1 MPLVN
6 EEYKY
11 SCFQNLALNVLK
23 QGIIPFHVAFIMD
36 GNRRYAT
43 SRGLQKTEGH
53 SQGFSKL
60 SEVTT
65 YFTYSFK
72 VLRWCYDFGIK
83 EVSVY
88 AFSIENFKRAENE
101 VSFLMDLALEKLN
114 ELAQHKEDLDKQGI
128 RVRILG
134 NIRMLPKRL
143 QRVAAQIML
152 MTRENTRQVNC
163 LLRKDFL
170 KILVPSSSFDFRA
183 TLNIM
188 MPYTTRDE
196 LTSALDN
203 IRRGVQSGYLHE
215 DDISPEVIDRSSI
228 LRDCRP
234 LDLLVRTSGE
244 VRLSDFMLWQAS
256 RAASTFSFL
265 TVHWPA
271 LSFWH
276 LVVALLQFQ
285 LNRAALLPL
294 PECARCHLN
303 RSNSE
308 AITVNG
314 HNGKQYPIVIDV
326 NEMKERKHRLEA
338 FYRML
343 EHVYYDELIEMSNFP
358 EDAADE

>member
-1 MPLVN
+1 
-6 EEYKY
+6 
-11 SCFQNLALNVLK
+11 
-23 QGIIPFHVAFIMD
+23 
-36 GNRRYAT
+36 
-43 SRGLQKTEGH
+43 
-53 SQGFSKL
+53 
-60 SEVTT
+60 
-65 YFTYSFK
+65 
-72 VLRWCYDFGIK
+72 
-83 EVSVY
+83 
-88 AFSIENFKRAENE
+88 
-101 VSFLMDLALEKLN
+101 MDLALEKLS
-114 ELAQHKEDLDKQGI
+114 ELAQHKDDLDKQGI

-152 MTRENTRQVNC
+152 LTRENT
-163 LLRKDFL
+163 
-170 KILVPSSSFDFRA
+170 RA

-244 VRLSDFMLWQAS
+244 VRVSDFMLWQAS

-294 PECARCHLN
+294 PEYVRCHLN
-303 RSNSE
+303 RSNPE
-308 AITVNG
+308 PVTANG
-314 HNGKQYPIVIDV
+314 HNRKQHPIVIDV
-326 NEMKERKHRLEA
+326 NEVEERKRRLEA

-343 EHVYYDELIEMSNFP
+343 EHVYLDELIEMSKLP
-358 EDAADE
+358 EGADE

>member
-1 MPLVN
+1 MPWVN
-6 EEYKY
+6 DEYKY
-11 SCFQNLALNVLK
+11 SCLQNLALNVLK
-23 QGIIPFHVAFIMD
+23 QGIVPFHVAFIMD

-53 SQGFSKL
+53 KQGFSKL
-60 SEVTT
+60 SE
-65 YFTYSFK
+65 

-114 ELAQHKEDLDKQGI
+114 ELAQQKDDLDKRGI

-134 NIRMLPKRL
+134 NIRMLSKRL

-152 MTRENTRQVNC
+152 MTRENT
-163 LLRKDFL
+163 
-170 KILVPSSSFDFRA
+170 RA

-244 VRLSDFMLWQAS
+244 VRLSNFMLWQAS

-294 PECARCHLN
+294 PECIRYHLDRLN
-303 RSNSE
+303 PSI
-308 AITVNG
+308 ITANG
-314 HNGKQYPIVIDV
+314 HNGKPHPITIDV
-326 NEMKERKHRLEA
+326 NEVEERKCRLEA

-343 EHVYYDELIEMSNFP
+343 EHEYLDELIEMSKLP
-358 EDAADE
+358 EDPVGE